1 MHACNIFYTIISV
14 VKSLIKY
21 KCTNINRYKLKHGGY
36 HMFSNTK
43 RFFWCVVLQSF
54 HLFEQFIFF
63 LSFFAENIWNIHII
77 LLFLGGG
84 EGSCHLADI
93 LITTDNTHNFVTTV
107 FTNLCCTK
115 KSSTYNNDIQV
126 VGSIHTWQVC

>member
-1 MHACNIFYTIISV
+1 MLLHACNIFYTIISV

-21 KCTNINRYKLKHGGY
+21 KCTII
-36 HMFSNTK
+36 MSMVAIVWFSNTK

-54 HLFEQFIFF
+54 HFFEQFIFF